1 MSKKII
7 QNVLLNSFASV
18 KSLLILL
25 ALIQLPVLNAFAARP
40 MITDDARVVDSKSCQ
55 IETWIK
61 VNKDSEEYWAL
72 PACNFFEN
80 LELTI
85 GTAAEHADSETTTT
99 DVLIQG
105 KYLFKKLETN
115 SWSWA
120 LAIGNVNH
128 PDVDRKT
135 NLLGD
140 IYFYVPVSFSL
151 RDDALFIHTNVG
163 VLHDDIEK
171 KEILTWGLGTELQL
185 SERNWLIAEAFG
197 QDRGNPF
204 YQIGLR
210 HWIIPNRMQFDA
222 TYGNRLDQGDDER
235 WMSFGIRLL
244 SDAFLP

>member
-1 MSKKII
+1 MSKTIK
-7 QNVLLNSFASV
+7 LKKFASISNGIHFLV
-18 KSLLILL
+18 VLVLIHF
-25 ALIQLPVLNAFAARP
+25 PMVSAFAARP

-55 IETWIK
+55 IETWVK

-80 LELTI
+80 LELTV
-85 GTAAEHADSETTTT
+85 GGAAEHADSETATT

-105 KYLFKKLETN
+105 KYLFKKLDTN
-115 SWSWA
+115 GWSWA
-120 LAIGNVNH
+120 FAIGNVNH

-140 IYFYVPVSFSL
+140 VYFYVPVSFSFK
-151 RDDALFIHTNVG
+151 DDAVFIHTNVG
-163 VLHDDIEK
+163 VLHDDLEK
-171 KEILTWGLGTELQL
+171 KEILTWGLGTEMQL
-185 SERNWLIAEAFG
+185 SDRNWLIAEAFG

-204 YQIGLR
+204 YQVGLR

-235 WMSFGIRLL
+235 WMSFGLRVL